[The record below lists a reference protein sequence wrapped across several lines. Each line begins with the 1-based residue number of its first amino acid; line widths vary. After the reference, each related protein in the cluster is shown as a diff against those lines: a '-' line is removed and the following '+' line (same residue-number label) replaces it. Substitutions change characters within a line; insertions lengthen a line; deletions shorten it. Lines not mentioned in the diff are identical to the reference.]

1 MKKVKGRLGPLPAP
15 ELSWLVELGKTPNYL
30 RTDIDRQIPLK
41 AKLTVAEG
49 PAYEGK
55 VEALFTS
62 LEGLLRSGQASSVI
76 EIAERFLSRLEESWH
91 HIEDPFVIL
100 GSILDRLEELH
111 REACE
116 EVRPD
121 PRALAN
127 RLAHRELASPIGV
140 FTGAVMHYYSVL
152 GEEGVA
158 EYRSI
163 VEPLWEAMP
172 PLHAERDDGWRI
184 QQVMESVA
192 QAGGDV
198 DDVARA
204 MSRNLFLPCRYL
216 QIAMLYRREARP
228 VESREWAERGLALF
242 PEDEPLKRFL
252 GHEPERDY
260 TPEEDLGVMVA
271 MRAAGL
277 IDF

>member
-1 MKKVKGRLGPLPAP
+1 MKKIKGRRAPLPVP

-30 RTDIDRQIPLK
+30 RTDLDRLIPLQR
-41 AKLTVAEG
+41 KLTVAEG
-49 PAYEGK
+49 PAYENK

-62 LEGLLRSGQASSVI
+62 LESLLKSGQAAAVI
-76 EIAERFLSRLEESWH
+76 DLAERFLARLEESWH
-91 HIEDPFVIL
+91 HIEDPFLTL

-116 EVRPD
+116 EVRPE

-152 GEEGVA
+152 GEVGLA

-163 VEPLWEAMP
+163 VEPLWESMP
-172 PLHAERDDGWRI
+172 DLEPDTDAGWRV

-198 DDVARA
+198 DDVVRA
-204 MSRNLFLPCRYL
+204 MARNLFLPCRYL
-216 QIAMLYRREARP
+216 QIAMLYRREDRP
-228 VESREWAERGLALF
+228 QESREWAERGLALF
-242 PEDEPLKRFL
+242 PGDEPLRRFL

-271 MRAAGL
+271 MRAAGM